1 GNIRPTVHFAV
12 ADWQAS
18 AYARFN
24 FTGRRYVDLQNTT
37 ALPAYQTLALGTSAS
52 RGGTTVQLMVDNA
65 TNAKGLTEGNPRADA
80 VAGQGSADAIYGRPL
95 FGRNVRLTLTQE
107 W

>member
-1 GNIRPTVHFAV
+1 V
-12 ADWQAS
+12 AAWQAS

-37 ALPAYQTLALGTSAS
+37 ALPAYRTLALGLSAS
-52 RGGTTVQLMVDNA
+52 RGGATMQLMVDNA